1 MKARNDDL
9 ASVVLQ
15 SLGVALFEESRGQL
29 TLVSEKPVWMSQLW
43 DTHADGTWDF
53 GGPFSYLDNFLDDC
67 REFWRADGPDESLI
81 SEPWTQRSRNGDEIG
96 LRALAIRHPGQSL
109 LAVEVLGAS
118 HEFSRRALQRAHD
131 RGLENYLLE
140 SQAIRLSARNEE
152 TERLNR
158 LKRDFLAQMSHELR
172 TPLNSI
178 SGFSTLLAQG
188 KAGELNPKQQIYVGN
203 VLTAAGHLQ
212 NLIDDVMDLSR
223 IEAAYFPLSLVRCD
237 SAQVA
242 SELAVLLGPKAA
254 AKSVELRIDKDADSF
269 VFTADR
275 LRVLQILG
283 NLLGNAIK
291 FTPAGGSVTLRGSI
305 AGDFAVFDVV
315 DTGAGIEP
323 SELPYIFD
331 KFQQFPKPGAAG
343 NRGAGLGLS
352 IAKGLVDLHGGSI
365 VVESEAGQGSR
376 FSVRIPNVRIDD

>member
-15 SLGVALFEESRGQL
+15 SLGVALFEESNGQL
-29 TLVSEKPVWMSQLW
+29 SLVSERPAWMSHVW
-43 DTHADGTWDF
+43 DTHADGSWDF

-67 REFWRADGPDESLI
+67 RDFWNGNGPTESLA
-81 SEPWTQRSRNGDEIG
+81 SEPWTQRSRDGDEIG
-96 LRALAIRHPGQSL
+96 LRAMAIRHPGQSL

-118 HEFSRRALQRAHD
+118 HEFSRRALQRAHE
-131 RGLENYLLE
+131 RGLENYRLE
-140 SQAIRLSARNEE
+140 SQAIRLSARNDE

-188 KAGELNPKQQIYVGN
+188 KAGELNPKQHTYVGN
-203 VLTAAGHLQ
+203 VLMAAGHLQ

-223 IEAAYFPLSLVRCD
+223 IEAGYFPLSLTRCD
-237 SAQVA
+237 SAQIG

-254 AKSVELRIDKDADSF
+254 AKTVDLRIDKDLEPV

-291 FTPAGGSVTLRGSI
+291 FTPAGGSVTLRSSI
-305 AGDFAVFDVV
+305 DGVSAVFEVV

-331 KFQQFPKPGAAG
+331 RFQQFPKPGASA

-365 VVESEAGQGSR
+365 AVQSEAGQGSR
-376 FSVRIPNVRIDD
+376 FTVRIPNVPIAD